1 MNDKADNLIKA
12 MLESQINN
20 TIYSLLNNYTF
31 SNFNSIFSSEMKIKN
46 PALVFKAREV
56 VNSLVE
62 YIKNKI
68 DEEKVILYELI
79 QIDNSSQVISNIK
92 IIDKW
97 IKKFDLETGKLTKLQ
112 EINSLFK
119 KDKIINEDEFSEKI
133 ISEMSIK
140 VKSRLLEKL
149 RKENE
154 ELAIEIKSIDNKLVK

>member
-1 MNDKADNLIKA
+1 MTEKEDNLIKA
-12 MLESQINN
+12 MLDSQINN
-20 TIYSLLNNYTF
+20 TIYSLLNNYTY

-46 PALVFKAREV
+46 STLSFKAREV

-79 QIDNSSQVISNIK
+79 QIDNSSQILSNIK

-112 EINSLFK
+112 EISSLFK
-119 KDKIINEDEFSEKI
+119 KDKIINEQEFSNSVIKD
-133 ISEMSIK
+133 MSIK
-140 VKSRLLEKL
+140 VKTRLLEKL
-149 RKENE
+149 KQDNE
-154 ELAIEIKSIDNKLVK
+154 LLREEIKTLDMKLIE